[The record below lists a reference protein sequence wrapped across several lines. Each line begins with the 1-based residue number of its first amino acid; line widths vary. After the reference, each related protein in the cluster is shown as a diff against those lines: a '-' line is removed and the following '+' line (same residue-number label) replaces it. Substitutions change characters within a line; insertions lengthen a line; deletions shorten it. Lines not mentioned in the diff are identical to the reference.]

1 MSAPVEGRPL
11 LVVEI
16 GAEATTMS
24 VEDVA
29 KAALDDVPGA
39 ASVTALP
46 SPAVSLE
53 EAERALSRVQS
64 AVDSMRAAEARRLL
78 SLAFPRHSTAVFVRD
93 WDEDRPRLVQLLS
106 TEDGVDDV
114 DLTADPEARLPE
126 GSSGAFW
133 KAEHFVC
140 MIAAGGDEAVW
151 AQPGFDGEYITTH
164 DGWVE
169 FDLALGLAPGVD

>member
-1 MSAPVEGRPL
+1 MSAPVKGRPL

-16 GAEATTMS
+16 GAGATTMS

-29 KAALDDVPGA
+29 KAALGDVPGA

-53 EAERALSRVQS
+53 EAERALSRVQA

-114 DLTADPEARLPE
+114 DLTADPEAQLPK
-126 GSSGAFW
+126 GSW
-133 KAEHFVC
+133 KAERLVR

-151 AQPGFDGEYITTH
+151 AQTGFDGEYITTH

-169 FDLALGLAPGVD
+169 FDLTLGLAPGVD